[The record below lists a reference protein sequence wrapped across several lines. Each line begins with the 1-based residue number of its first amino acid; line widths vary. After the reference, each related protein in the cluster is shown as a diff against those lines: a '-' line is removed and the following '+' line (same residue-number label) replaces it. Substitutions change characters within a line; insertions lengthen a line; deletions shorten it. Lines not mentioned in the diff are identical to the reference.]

1 MDTSQP
7 TSDQLAVIDLPASAS
22 GTVIGAPG
30 TGKTTALISRA
41 AGLLTGGTA
50 PGELVVLTP
59 TRASATRL
67 RDRLGVRIDVA
78 TPGPLARSVGS
89 LAFQIVRA
97 DAVRRGDAPPQL
109 LTGADQDRIIAEL
122 LAGDE
127 EDELAGATRWPASLG
142 ALVRRS
148 PTFRAE
154 LRAFLSELTERG
166 TEPGELDAL
175 GDAAWSA
182 VAGFIGDYRTALAG
196 MRDAH
201 RDSSELYR
209 GAAAALADDT
219 AGGLGEI
226 DRLRVVLIDDAQEL
240 TTGGLALVEALHAR
254 GVAVV
259 AFGDPDIGSGAFRG
273 VTPELFARLATGLGP
288 VFVLGDGHRSH
299 PAIARLAR
307 SVTAQIGV
315 GGRVEHRAAPGPEV
329 EADGAIGRIVAS
341 SPYEEADRIA
351 WELRSWHLDDG
362 VPWSSMAVIAHDT
375 RQIVALESEL
385 AAREVPTRA
394 AGVQRPLGGER
405 AVREIV
411 ELVRLGLQE
420 PADRDPEALVASLRS
435 PFGGFD
441 GIALRRLRARMRHR
455 ELADGGTSSAKGL
468 LTAALAEPALFDV
481 IDTPEARAA
490 KRFGLTLARL
500 RERGEAGAT
509 IHELLWEA
517 WDRSRTPAGRRLDDA
532 WRELATSSR
541 PLAAETAR
549 ALDGLVALFAAAKR
563 YVERSP
569 GEGAAGFIHNVL
581 DSDVPEDSLSAPDR
595 GGAVALLTPAS
606 ALGLEFDAVV
616 VAGLQDGVW
625 PNVRLRG
632 GMLEAWRLPAAL
644 EAAAGGGEPEPVAS
658 IDRRRAV
665 LHDELRLFV
674 RAVSRARSRLLL
686 TAIGDDDHTPS
697 PLLDLVPDAGG
708 DTEFEAAA
716 REHPLTLR
724 GLVAAHRRTVTAS
737 RDSGARRAAA
747 GQLAVLAREGVS
759 GAAPDDWYGT
769 TAPTSSAALIDP
781 HERPVRVSP
790 SRMQT
795 FEDCGLDW
803 AIRALGGDTAKS
815 ASTGIGT
822 ILHAALEASP
832 AGDLEEMR
840 RVVDERWGELE
851 FEAVW
856 LEKQSREHVEQ
867 ALQNL
872 HRYASA
878 AATDG
883 GRVVATEAE
892 FQVVVPFEPDAP
904 EPDAGGAAPA
914 RVIGVPD
921 GERRP
926 DGVGPI
932 ALIKGTIDRVE
943 SYPPGHGDHGGAR
956 GRTWDPIAPRDPSA
970 EEQVVIA
977 DLKTGRFEARL
988 GDQKVVD
995 DAQLSAYQLAVEA
1008 GLVPG
1013 AAPGALAGA
1022 RLVVVS
1028 RATGAAAY
1036 RVAHQPAFGPAQRD
1050 AFLQR
1055 VVEAARGMSAAA
1067 FTANVEAHCN
1077 GSHRPTLC
1085 RPHTV
1090 KAVSAS

>member
-1 MDTSQP
+1 MDSFQP
-7 TSDQLAVIDLPASAS
+7 TPEQLAVIDLPAGAS

-30 TGKTTALISRA
+30 TGKTAALVERA
-41 AGLLTGGTA
+41 AGLLAGGTA

-67 RDRLGVRIDVA
+67 RDRLGVRVGVA

-97 DAVRRGDAPPQL
+97 DAVRRGEASPQL
-109 LTGADQDRIIAEL
+109 LTGADQDRIIAEI

-127 EDELAGATRWPASLG
+127 EDELEGRGRWPASLG
-142 ALVRRS
+142 TLVRRS

-154 LRAFLSELTERG
+154 LRAFLSDLTERG
-166 TEPGELDAL
+166 VEPEVLASL
-175 GDAAWSA
+175 GDDAWAA
-182 VAGFIGDYRTALAG
+182 VAEFVRDYRTVLAG

-209 GAAAALADDT
+209 DAASALADEA

-226 DRLRVVLIDDAQEL
+226 DGLRVVLIDDAQEL
-240 TTGGLALVEALHAR
+240 TAGGVALVEALRVR

-273 VTPELFARLATGLGP
+273 AAPELFARLAASLGE

-307 SVTAQIGV
+307 VVTAQIGA
-315 GGRVEHRAAPGPEV
+315 GGRVEHRSAPGPEV
-329 EADGAIGRIVAS
+329 DGAGVVGRIVAA

-351 WELRSWHLDDG
+351 WELRSWHLDG
-362 VPWSSMAVIAHDT
+362 GTPWRSMAVVAHDT
-375 RQIVALESEL
+375 RQIVALEAEL

-405 AVREIV
+405 AVRELV
-411 ELVRLGLQE
+411 ELVRLGLLAPGE
-420 PADRDPEALVASLRS
+420 RDADALVAALRS
-435 PFGGFD
+435 PYGGFD
-441 GIALRRLRARMRHR
+441 GVALRRLRARMRHR
-455 ELADGGTSSAKGL
+455 ELADGGTTSAREL
-468 LTAALAEPALFDV
+468 LASALAAPELFDF
-481 IDTPEARAA
+481 IDTPEARSA
-490 KRFGLTLARL
+490 KRFGQTLARL
-500 RERGEAGAT
+500 REMGDEGAT

-517 WDRSRTPAGRRLDDA
+517 WDRARTPTGRRLDDA
-532 WRELATSSR
+532 WRELASSSR
-541 PLAAETAR
+541 PLAAETSR

-569 GEGAAGFIHNVL
+569 GEGPAGFIHNIL

-595 GGAVALLTPAS
+595 GGAVTLLTPAS

-644 EAAAGGGEPEPVAS
+644 EVAVGDQPEAAGA

-674 RAVSRARSRLLL
+674 RAITRARSRLLL
-686 TAIGDDDHTPS
+686 TAVGDDDQAPS

-708 DTEFEAAA
+708 DAEFAAA

-724 GLVAAHRRTVTAS
+724 GLVAAHRRTLTTS
-737 RDSGARRAAA
+737 RDGAERAAAA
-747 GQLAVLAREGVS
+747 GQLAVLAREGVP
-759 GAAPDDWYGT
+759 GAAPADWYGT
-769 TAPTSSAALIDP
+769 AAPTSDAPLIDP
-781 HERPVRVSP
+781 SQRPVRVSP

-803 AIRALGGDTAKS
+803 AIRVLGGDTDKS

-832 AGDLEEMR
+832 TGDIDAMR

-851 FEAVW
+851 FEAAW
-856 LEKQSREHVEQ
+856 IEKQSREQVERS
-867 ALQNL
+867 LQNL

-883 GRVVATEAE
+883 GRVLATEAD
-892 FQVVVPFEPDAP
+892 FQVVVPFDP
-904 EPDAGGAAPA
+904 EPGDAGADGEAERP
-914 RVIGVPD
+914 RVIGVPE
-921 GERRP
+921 GARRP
-926 DGVGPI
+926 EELGPI
-932 ALIKGTIDRVE
+932 ALIRGTIDRVE
-943 SYPPGHGDHGGAR
+943 SYPLGHGDHGGAR
-956 GRTWDPIAPRDPSA
+956 GRTWDPIAPRNASA
-970 EEQVVIA
+970 AEQVVIA
-977 DLKTGRFEARL
+977 DLKTGRYEARL
-988 GDQKVVD
+988 GDPKVVD

-1013 AAPGALAGA
+1013 AEPGALAGA

-1028 RATGAAAY
+1028 KATGAAAY
-1036 RVAHQPAFGPAQRD
+1036 RVAHQPAFEPEQRD
-1050 AFLQR
+1050 AFLRR